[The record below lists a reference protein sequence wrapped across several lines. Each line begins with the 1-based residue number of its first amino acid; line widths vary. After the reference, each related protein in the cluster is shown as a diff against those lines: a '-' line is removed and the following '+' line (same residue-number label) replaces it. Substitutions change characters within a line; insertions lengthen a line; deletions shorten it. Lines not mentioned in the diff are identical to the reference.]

1 MSIELKSWSV
11 TDYLDSPETIASFL
25 DAVLEADADLL
36 FDPLQLTEIVK
47 SLRTVG
53 LPLRVETMDD

>member
-1 MSIELKSWSV
+1 M
-11 TDYLDSPETIASFL
+11 TDYLDSPETIAFFL

-36 FDPLQLTEIVK
+36 FDPLHLTEIVK